1 MHPSTELKR
10 LLLREPLLTLSVAES
25 LTCGHVQ
32 ARIGEASGASGYF
45 LGGVTAYS
53 LEQKVKLLGVERVA
67 AIPANS
73 VSREVAEQMARGA
86 CIMFGSD
93 LAVATT
99 GYAEPSIEAGAEM
112 PHAWWALH
120 HRRRGRPVVLSGL
133 VQFPG
138 AGRTEMQAAVADTVL
153 RELVQ
158 YLREFRQKKT
168 RR

>member
-10 LLLREPLLTLSVAES
+10 LLLREPVLTLSVAES

-45 LGGVTAYS
+45 LGGITAYS
-53 LEQKVKLLGVERVA
+53 LEQKVKLLGVDRAQA
-67 AIPANS
+67 APVNS

-86 CIMFGSD
+86 CELFGSD

-99 GYAEPSIEAGAEM
+99 GYAEPSIDDGVEL
-112 PHAWWALH
+112 PLAWWALH
-120 HRRRGRPVVLSGL
+120 HRKRGRPTVLSGL

-153 RELVQ
+153 RELVE
-158 YLREFRQKKT
+158 YRREFRSQKT